1 MLIIVAFIIGESSMS
16 TASAFASDLAMKRS
30 SLRLHMPPADEGSSA
45 RWLINGFPATIL
57 IWTAEEWEKLT
68 VRPSDAQYYP
78 CGVWCAL
85 RME

>member
-1 MLIIVAFIIGESSMS
+1 MNRATQVLHLVASRATVGLYSPSES
-16 TASAFASDLAMKRS
+16 
-30 SLRLHMPPADEGSSA
+30 EVNVA
-45 RWLINGFPATIL
+45 RWKINGYPAAIV

-68 VRPSDAQYYP
+68 VRPSDAQYFP